1 MPQGAGAFQAC
12 WLANLACRR
21 ASALGPAASAEVVAA
36 PKSNTPTKL
45 CVVTRR
51 RSELEQSFASRDA
64 CEFNGL
70 KFDGSSI
77 VGISSSGLETR
88 IEPDVK
94 LARNKV
100 P

>member
-1 MPQGAGAFQAC
+1 MPHGAGVLQAC

-21 ASALGPAASAEVVAA
+21 ASALGPAASEEVAAA
-36 PKSNTPTKL
+36 PKSNAPTKL

-64 CEFNGL
+64 DEFDGL

>member
-51 RSELEQSFASRDA
+51 RSGLEQSFANRDA
-64 CEFNGL
+64 VEFNGL